1 MNDSHRRFAFTLV
14 ELLVVI
20 AIIGILIGML
30 LPAVQ
35 QVREAARRTQCLNNL
50 RQLCLASL
58 NYESGR
64 MAFPNTGGHFQTN
77 ELDPFGTFYPGVQPG
92 SWVYQLLPHME
103 QDAAFKNRRSI
114 GYFGDSSTEGI
125 MTYNFPL
132 LSCASRSSRTWL
144 GPNPSDG
151 GGELQVFSC
160 DFASMAGPTPRTL
173 ATSVGPLP
181 VTKANFV
188 PVTPSQNGLDNPGEQ
203 SSFWIGVINKGFAVD
218 QDGAFLRKYPKV
230 GFGGIPDGS
239 SNTIAYAEK
248 SAFVREYSGST
259 DDWSNLVGESFGQLG
274 TGNFNTYRSVGTPLA
289 DNDRVSHRRDD
300 GTTRLQQGIGSA
312 HPTLINVTLADGS
325 THSLPFEVSLETL
338 WDLTD
343 RRDGS
348 SVFINDL

>member
-1 MNDSHRRFAFTLV
+1 MNDSKQRRAFTLV

-20 AIIGILIGML
+20 SIIGILIGML

-64 MAFPNTGGHFQTN
+64 MTFPNTGGHFQTN
-77 ELDPFGTFYPGVQPG
+77 ELDPFGTFYPNVQSG
-92 SWVYQLLPHME
+92 SWVFQLLPYME
-103 QDAAFKNRRSI
+103 QNAAFQQRRAI
-114 GYFGDSSTEGI
+114 GYFGDAATPGI

-132 LSCASRSSRTWL
+132 LNCASRGTRTWL
-144 GPNPSDG
+144 GPNPGDSG
-151 GGELQVFSC
+151 SELSVYAC

-173 ATSVGPLP
+173 ATSVGALP
-181 VTKANFV
+181 PSKANHV
-188 PVTPSQNGLDNPGEQ
+188 PVTPSQNGVDTQGEQ

-218 QDGAFLRKYPKV
+218 SNGAFLRKYPKV

-248 SAFVREYSGST
+248 SAYVRDYSGTT
-259 DDWSNLVGESFGQLG
+259 DDWSTLVGESFGQLG
-274 TGNFNTYRSVGTPLA
+274 SGNFNTYRSVGTPIA
-289 DNDRVSHRRDD
+289 DSDKVSHRTAD

-325 THSLPFEVSLETL
+325 THSLPYEISLQAL

-343 RRDGS
+343 RRDGNP
-348 SVFINDL
+348 VFINDL

>member
-1 MNDSHRRFAFTLV
+1 MNGSKKRLAFTLV

-30 LPAVQ
+30 MPAVQ

-77 ELDPFGTFYPGVQPG
+77 ELDPFGTFYPGVQGG
-92 SWVYQLLPHME
+92 SWVYQLLPYME
-103 QDAAFKNRRSI
+103 QGAAFQNRKVI

-132 LSCASRSSRTWL
+132 LNCASRGSRTWL
-144 GPNPSDG
+144 GPNPGEG
-151 GGELQVFSC
+151 GGELQVYAC
-160 DFASMAGPTPRTL
+160 DFASMTGPTPRTL

-181 VTKANFV
+181 ATKSNFV
-188 PVTPSQNGLDNPGEQ
+188 PVTPSQAGEDA
-203 SSFWIGVINKGFAVD
+203 SGEASTFWIGVINKGFAVD
-218 QDGAFLRKYPKV
+218 SNGAFGRKYPKV
-230 GFGGIPDGS
+230 GFGAIPDGS

-248 SAFVREYSGST
+248 SAYIGNYSGAT
-259 DDWSNLVGESFGQLG
+259 DNWLNLVGESFGQLG
-274 TGNFNTYRSVGTPLA
+274 AGNFNTYRAVGTPIA
-289 DNDRVSHRRDD
+289 DNDKSSHLIDD
-300 GTTRLQQGIGSA
+300 GTVRLQQGIGSA

-325 THSLPFEVSLETL
+325 THSLPYEVSLETL
-338 WDLTD
+338 WNLTD
-343 RRDGS
+343 RRDGF

>member
-1 MNDSHRRFAFTLV
+1 MNVKNQRSAFTLV

-64 MAFPNTGGHFQTN
+64 MAFPNNGGHFQTN
-77 ELDPFGTFYPGVQPG
+77 ELDPFGTYYPGVQSG
-92 SWVYQLLPHME
+92 SWVFQLLPYME
-103 QDAAFKNRRSI
+103 QNAAFQNRRSI
-114 GYFGDSSTEGI
+114 GYFGDSSTPGI

-132 LSCASRSSRTWL
+132 LNCASRGARTWL
-144 GPNPSDG
+144 GPNPGDNGS
-151 GGELQVFSC
+151 ELSVYSC

-173 ATSVGPLP
+173 ATSVGALP
-181 VTKANFV
+181 PSKANHV
-188 PVTPSQNGLDNPGEQ
+188 PVTPSQNGEDSQGEQ

-218 QDGAFLRKYPKV
+218 SSGAFQRKYPKV

-239 SNTIAYAEK
+239 SNTITYVEK
-248 SAFVREYSGST
+248 SAYVGDYSGAT
-259 DDWSNLVGESFGQLG
+259 DDWSSLVGESFGQLG
-274 TGNFNTYRSVGTPLA
+274 AGNFNTYRSVGTPIA
-289 DNDRVSHRRDD
+289 DSDKASHRRDD

-325 THSLPFEVSLETL
+325 THSLPYEISLETL

-343 RRDGS
+343 RRDGN